1 MNFHFTLFR
10 YCFQIWREKG
20 FSPIVNW
27 NLEGKKIDVPLH
39 QMQRDKL
46 FSFCAYLY
54 CWKVCKKVTPGIIK
68 SFEAKKKVSEKNF
81 PNFYFD
87 YVYPSL
93 HLPTQS

>member
-1 MNFHFTLFR
+1 MTWKR
-10 YCFQIWREKG
+10 FQPYFFVI
-20 FSPIVNW
+20 W
-27 NLEGKKIDVPLH
+27 NLEGKKIDEPLH